1 MKLYHGI
8 TSVCSIKVRVG
19 LAEIGLDYDDQ
30 TLDLQKGDQHDADYV
45 ALNPNAV
52 VPTLVDGD
60 LVLMESSLIL
70 EYLDREY
77 NNGRLMPSGRVG
89 EAVARHWLLKC
100 LGIHD
105 AINSLTFSTAQRDR
119 MLANKSV
126 EDIAASLVNMPDPV
140 KRLKRKD
147 LLENGLE
154 SVHVEQALGILRRTF
169 SEMGAA
175 LEHSE
180 WVSGPDF
187 GIADI
192 ALVSY
197 VDRLDRLGFGDMLT
211 APAPRIADWLSA
223 MKERA
228 SYRSEVSGKIDPVAA
243 KKMRSSGEKYW
254 QKLRHRWLRSRDR
267 DLPD

>member
-8 TSVCSIKVRVG
+8 TSVCSIKVRIG
-19 LAEIGLDYDDQ
+19 LAEIGLDYDSQ

-60 LVLMESSLIL
+60 LILVESSLIL

-77 NNGRLMPSGRVG
+77 NDGRLMPSGPAA
-89 EAVARHWLLKC
+89 EAAARHWLLKC
-100 LGIHD
+100 LAIHD

-119 MLANKSV
+119 TLASKSAG
-126 EDIAASLVNMPDPV
+126 DIAASLARMPDPV

-169 SEMGAA
+169 AEMEVA
-175 LEHSE
+175 LERSP
-180 WVSGPDF
+180 WISGSDF
-187 GIADI
+187 GISDI
-192 ALVSY
+192 AVVSY
-197 VDRLDRLGFGDMLT
+197 VDRLERLGFEGMLT
-211 APAPRIADWLSA
+211 APAPRVAGWLSA
-223 MKERA
+223 MQARA
-228 SYRSEVSGKIDPVAA
+228 SYRSEVSGKIDPAA
-243 KKMRSSGEKYW
+243 ADKMRSSGGEYW
-254 QKLRHRWLRSRDR
+254 PRLRQRWLHSQA
-267 DLPD
+267 